1 MSKARIMVVEDEGVV
16 ALQIKE
22 ALEGMGYQVPG
33 IALTGE
39 EAVAKV
45 LDMEPD
51 LVLMDIQLKGGLNGV
66 EAAGRIRARLDVP
79 IVYLTAFS
87 DEETLEQAQLT
98 EPYGYVLKPF
108 EERSLHAIIQM
119 SLAK

>member
-45 LDMEPD
+45 LTWS
-51 LVLMDIQLKGGLNGV
+51 
-66 EAAGRIRARLDVP
+66 RI
-79 IVYLTAFS
+79 S
-87 DEETLEQAQLT
+87 C
-98 EPYGYVLKPF
+98 
-108 EERSLHAIIQM
+108 
-119 SLAK
+119 